1 MLPAGHT
8 REITPNIILLPR
20 ERNDP
25 CDMGAFMGI
34 AKKPDSRKKLSI
46 PYGPG
51 SLFTE
56 VFGEEEVEQSY

>member
-1 MLPAGHT
+1 
-8 REITPNIILLPR
+8 
-20 ERNDP
+20 
-25 CDMGAFMGI
+25 MGAFMGI
-34 AKKPDSRKKLSI
+34 AKKTDSRKKLSI